1 MGQSLSQSGVYL
13 VQTLFNLYLM
23 AVVMRFVLQL
33 VRADF
38 YNPIS
43 QFFVK
48 VTDPLLKPL
57 RKVIPGYGGI
67 DMGSIVLALLVQTA
81 GIYLIVL
88 ISGWSLPNLLQPILW
103 SIVGFA
109 SLLLNIAFFAI
120 LIMIIMS
127 WVAPQSQNP
136 AVDLLRQITDPIMR
150 PIQRLIPPI
159 GGLDLSPI
167 FVFITINLLEMLVV
181 RNLAIL
187 FQVPRG
193 LIMGL

>member
-1 MGQSLSQSGVYL
+1 MGQYLSQPGVYL

-48 VTDPLLKPL
+48 VTDPLIKPL
-57 RKVIPGYGGI
+57 RRVIPGYGGI
-67 DMGSIVLALLVQTA
+67 DIASIVLALLVQTA

-88 ISGWSLPNLLQPILW
+88 ISGWSLPNPLQPLLW
-103 SIVGFA
+103 SIVGIV

-120 LIMIIMS
+120 LIMIILS
-127 WVAPQSQNP
+127 WMAPQSQNP

>member
-1 MGQSLSQSGVYL
+1 MGQPLSQAGIYL

-23 AVVMRFVLQL
+23 AVVIRFVLQL

-38 YNPIS
+38 YNPVS

-57 RKVIPGYGGI
+57 RRVIPGYGGI
-67 DMGSIVLALLVQTA
+67 DLASIVLALLVQTA
-81 GIYLIVL
+81 GIYLIIL
-88 ISGWSLPNLLQPILW
+88 IAGWTMPNLLQPLLW

-109 SLLLNIAFFAI
+109 SLLLNIAFFAVI
-120 LIMIIMS
+120 IMIILS
-127 WVAPQSQNP
+127 WVAPQSRNP
-136 AVDLLRQITDPIMR
+136 VVDLLRQITDPIMR
-150 PIQRLIPPI
+150 PVQRLIPPI

-167 FVFITINLLEMLVV
+167 FVFIAINLLEILVV
-181 RNLAIL
+181 RNLAIM

>member
-1 MGQSLSQSGVYL
+1 MGQPLSQAGIYL

-23 AVVMRFVLQL
+23 AVVIRFVLQL

-38 YNPIS
+38 YNPVS

-57 RKVIPGYGGI
+57 RRVIPGYGGI
-67 DMGSIVLALLVQTA
+67 DIASIVLALLVQTA
-81 GIYLIVL
+81 GIYLIIL
-88 ISGWSLPNLLQPILW
+88 IAGWAMPNLLQPLLW

-120 LIMIIMS
+120 IIMIILS
-127 WVAPQSQNP
+127 WVAPQSRNP
-136 AVDLLRQITDPIMR
+136 VVDLLRQITDPIMR
-150 PIQRLIPPI
+150 PVQRLIPPI

-167 FVFITINLLEMLVV
+167 FVFIAINLLEILVV
-181 RNLAIL
+181 RNLAIM